1 MAADEP
7 DPPRK
12 FYEFKPREFERV
24 NPVAPAAK
32 PLVASP
38 IKGTRPVSTSGPITV
53 QDILREANAAG
64 DAPVIGI
71 ATNAT
76 KNDVHG
82 HLRMN
87 LDKAN
92 AAGLNK
98 LQPLK
103 VRPSRRKRDYIFLLA
118 VGNPIFAGIVLLGHD
133 NPIVF
138 VCGIGGAAM
147 YNVSITWVMWFIM
160 DRH

>member
-24 NPVAPAAK
+24 NPVVPAAA

-38 IKGTRPVSTSGPITV
+38 IKGTRPVSTSKPITV
-53 QDILREANAAG
+53 QDILREANAG
-64 DAPVIGI
+64 RDAPVIGV

-82 HLRMN
+82 HLATN
-87 LDKAN
+87 LEKAN

-98 LQPLK
+98 LKPLE
-103 VRPSRRKRDYIFLLA
+103 VRPSRRKRDYFILLA
-118 VGNPIFAGIVLLGHD
+118 VGNPIFAAIVLLGHD
-133 NPIVF
+133 VPIVF
-138 VCGIGGAAM
+138 VCGIAGAAM